1 MVMRITTLQVDPAK
15 VEEVLRLIA
24 TSVVPAAQQQPGF
37 QHFTVVADRPHAT
50 IKAIAI
56 WATDAD
62 VTASDTSG
70 YYQEQIGKVRPYL
83 TAAPQREVYEVTHQA

>member
-1 MVMRITTLQVDPAK
+1 MVMRITSLQVDPARID
-15 VEEVLRLIA
+15 EVLRLIE

-37 QHFTVVADRPHAT
+37 KQFTVVADRANAT
-50 IKAIAI
+50 VKAIGL
-56 WATDAD
+56 WASDAD

-83 TAAPQREVYEVTHQA
+83 TAPPRREVYEVTHQA

>member
-1 MVMRITTLQVDPAK
+1 MVLRITTLQADPARI
-15 VEEVLRLIA
+15 EELLDLIK

-37 QHFTVVADRPHAT
+37 KQFTVAADRAT
-50 IKAIAI
+50 ATVKAIAL

-83 TAAPQREVYEVTHQA
+83 TAPPQRDVYEVTHQT